1 MGNKFPNIF
10 IPYIYIYI
18 YIFIRRGSDA
28 VHVCAQ
34 SCPTLCNPMDCSLS
48 GSSVHGI
55 LQARILEWVALPF
68 SRNLPNPGLNLHL
81 LLWQVGSLPAAPP
94 GKLLIL
100 GIKKKK
106 KDKYPLL
113 LSNSEGN
120 DLSICHPS
128 SPSATLN
135 SILYIKLECFRE
147 TDENFCF
154 IERRKSDPQYLPF
167 YLDLQAAS
175 PGLVFNHSTYNC
187 LEL

>member
-1 MGNKFPNIF
+1 MLCLCVL
-10 IPYIYIYI
+10 
-18 YIFIRRGSDA
+18 S
-28 VHVCAQ
+28 HVQLFATPWTVACQA
-34 SCPTLCNPMDCSLS
+34 PLS
-48 GSSVHGI
+48 M
-55 LQARILEWVALPF
+55 EF
-68 SRNLPNPGLNLHL
+68 SRQEYWSGLPCPSPGIFPTQGLNLHL
-81 LLWQVGSLPAAPP
+81 LLWQAGSLPAAPP

-106 KDKYPLL
+106 DKYPLL

-120 DLSICHPS
+120 DLTICHPS

-135 SILYIKLECFRE
+135 TILYIKLECFRD

-167 YLDLQAAS
+167 YPDLQAAS

-187 LEL
+187 LEP